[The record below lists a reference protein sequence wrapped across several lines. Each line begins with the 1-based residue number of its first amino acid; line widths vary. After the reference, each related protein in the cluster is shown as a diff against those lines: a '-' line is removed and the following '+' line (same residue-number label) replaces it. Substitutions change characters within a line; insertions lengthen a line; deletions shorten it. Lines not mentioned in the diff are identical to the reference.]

1 MVTGLTF
8 EALIIHLLTGVLPLV
23 LFTAKSIETYRLLLA
38 DIRKQQYI
46 YKFNQQFTVI

>member
-23 LFTAKSIETYRLLLA
+23 LLAKSMETYRLLLA
-38 DIRKQQYI
+38 DIRKQQYT